1 MENTMKALVV
11 YEDGRA
17 ALKKVPVP
25 KYGEYEALVKVQASS
40 LCGTDMK
47 ILHNN
52 LKGFTD
58 YPTILGHE
66 GVGKVVAVGSK
77 VRNFKVGDSVVL
89 PYILGT
95 CGEYYSTWGAICEY
109 STVGDSQAMVEDGL
123 EIDDKTLYEFNFAQ
137 CTIPDMFD
145 PVAATMIVTFREVYS
160 TMLRL
165 GFKKGQNIVIYGAG
179 PVGLTFIR
187 LSKYIGMGPIISVD
201 TREDKRRQ
209 ALDAGADIALNSTVC
224 NVAAE
229 VRGMFPNGVDILLDA
244 AGVPALINENLKL
257 VKDYGD
263 VCVYGVTPKNEL
275 LMNWQEA
282 PYSFNLRFAQW
293 PSKKE
298 EAAVHG
304 EIIEMMKSGVLR
316 GEDYIS
322 DVFSLD
328 EAEKAIEFF
337 KAHKNAKKIAIRM

>member
-1 MENTMKALVV
+1 MDKMKALVV
-11 YEDGRA
+11 YENGSV
-17 ALKKVPVP
+17 ALEHVPMPV
-25 KYGEYEALVKVQASS
+25 YGEYEALVKVQASA

-52 LKGFTD
+52 LKGYAD

-89 PYILGT
+89 PYILGK
-95 CGEYYSTWGAICEY
+95 CGKYHSTWGAVCEY
-109 STVGDSQAMVEDGL
+109 STVGDSDAMVEDGL
-123 EIDDKTLYEFNFAQ
+123 EMDNETLYEFNFAQ
-137 CTIPDMFD
+137 RTIPDCFD

-187 LSKYIGMGPIISVD
+187 LAKHIGMGPIISVD
-201 TREDKRRQ
+201 TRDDKMQQ
-209 ALDAGADIALNSTVC
+209 ALDAGADYAFNSKVT
-224 NVAAE
+224 NIE
-229 VRGMFPNGVDILLDA
+229 EQVRSMFPSGADILLDA
-244 AGVPALINENLKL
+244 AGVPSLINTNLKL

-275 LMNWQEA
+275 LMSWQEA

-298 EAAVHG
+298 EAAVHD
-304 EIIEMMKSGVLR
+304 EIIELMRSGVLK
-316 GEDYIS
+316 GEEYIS
-322 DVFSLD
+322 DVFDLD
-328 EAEKAIEFF
+328 DAVEAIEFF
-337 KAHKNAKKIAIRM
+337 QAHKNAKKIAIRM